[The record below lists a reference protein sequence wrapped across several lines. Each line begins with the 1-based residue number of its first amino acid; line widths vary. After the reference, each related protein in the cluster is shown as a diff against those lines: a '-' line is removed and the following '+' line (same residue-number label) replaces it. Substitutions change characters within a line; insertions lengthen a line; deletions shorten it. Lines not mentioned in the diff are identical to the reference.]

1 MKPVIGLIPLYDDE
15 KESYWMLPGYMKVIE
30 KCGGLPIMLPLT
42 TDEEELEQAYNLC
55 DGILFTGGHDVSP
68 AVYDEEKRST
78 CGISCETRDVME
90 GYILTECLVD
100 NKPFLGICRGI
111 QFVNAYLGGTL
122 YQDLPSEYECKV
134 EHHMEPPYDRTAHKV
149 EILPY
154 SKLAE
159 ILGAGM
165 HEVNSYHHQAIKEL
179 SHEVKKMAVSEDG
192 LIEAIE
198 VKNQKFAVAV
208 QWHPEFSYE
217 SNEES
222 IKLVSAFV
230 NECK

>member
-15 KESYWMLPGYMKVIE
+15 KESYWMLPGYMKVVE

-42 TDEEELEQAYNLC
+42 TDEEVLEQAYNLC

-68 AVYDEEKRST
+68 AVYGEDKKNA
-78 CGISCETRDVME
+78 CGISCDIRDSME
-90 GYILTECLVD
+90 GYILKECLVD

-122 YQDLPSEYECKV
+122 YQDLPTEYECKV
-134 EHHMEPPYDRTAHKV
+134 EHHMEPPYDRAVHKV

-154 SKLAE
+154 TKLAE
-159 ILGAGM
+159 ILGEGM

-179 SHEVKKMAVSEDG
+179 SHEVTKMAVSEDG

-198 VKNQKFAVAV
+198 VRNQKFAIAV
-208 QWHPEFSYE
+208 KWQPEFSYE
-217 SNEES
+217 SNDDS
-222 IKLVSAFV
+222 INLITAFV
-230 NECK
+230 DECK